1 MPRRRCCRGE
11 VLVAARR
18 NLISRL
24 MSSLIAHLPPRR
36 LFIDADRDRHGS
48 SRTVPFHPP
57 PNLASSCLLAS
68 PYDSFYS
75 SLFAIL
81 CHPNRE
87 DMHRSARFIRG
98 SVKNRNANASV
109 VFLSCHCTTWPYIFR
124 QRTSTPLHPR
134 AVRVS
139 ISSHEWS
146 MRRSET
152 MVSSIVTVVDTVVVT
167 RWFKSLTRDSCCQ
180 PQHNAVPTST
190 RTAPCSLFPLL
201 FLIDSFR
208 FFPLLM
214 FMNYDSFET
223 YPLTQESRT
232 RAPLCVIIYT
242 SILVYVPTVE
252 ILIVP
257 KILPPTMFRTNASHR
272 TSIAENPVPT
282 PSIHW
287 FSFEFML
294 SR

>member
-1 MPRRRCCRGE
+1 MTESSLSFLLYSPQASTVSFIVRCHAMPRRRCCRGE

-139 ISSHEWS
+139 ISSHE
-146 MRRSET
+146 
-152 MVSSIVTVVDTVVVT
+152 
-167 RWFKSLTRDSCCQ
+167 
-180 PQHNAVPTST
+180 
-190 RTAPCSLFPLL
+190 
-201 FLIDSFR
+201 
-208 FFPLLM
+208 
-214 FMNYDSFET
+214 
-223 YPLTQESRT
+223 
-232 RAPLCVIIYT
+232 
-242 SILVYVPTVE
+242 
-252 ILIVP
+252 
-257 KILPPTMFRTNASHR
+257 
-272 TSIAENPVPT
+272 
-282 PSIHW
+282 
-287 FSFEFML
+287 
-294 SR
+294 